1 MGHAHPLTRYRTTGR
16 PAMMIPARQLAI
28 GDILRVNDWH
38 LHVIAVER
46 EIGIAVLTAEFDFPL
61 HFSGDDMVDIII
73 SSGAPSAA
81 A

>member
-1 MGHAHPLTRYRTTGR
+1 
-16 PAMMIPARQLAI
+16 MMIPARQLAI
-28 GDILRVNDWH
+28 GDLLRVNDWH

-46 EIGIAVLTAEFDFPL
+46 EIGIAVLTAEFNFHL
-61 HFSGDDMVDIII
+61 HFGGDDMVDIII

>member
-1 MGHAHPLTRYRTTGR
+1 
-16 PAMMIPARQLAI
+16 MMIPARQLAI
-28 GDILRVNDWH
+28 GDLLRVNDWH

-46 EIGIAVLTAEFDFPL
+46 EIGIAVLTTEFNFPL
-61 HFSGDDMVDIII
+61 HFGGDDMVDIII